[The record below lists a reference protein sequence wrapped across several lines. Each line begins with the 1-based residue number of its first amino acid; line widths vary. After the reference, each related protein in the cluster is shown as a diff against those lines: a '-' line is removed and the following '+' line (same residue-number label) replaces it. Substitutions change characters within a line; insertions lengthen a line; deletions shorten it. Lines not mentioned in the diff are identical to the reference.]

1 MPPMIPDGTA
11 FLDGRGKVCAADE
24 LFCALLQLPAGDTT
38 EALLKRAVEVP
49 ALADLIGG
57 RGPDTVRLPALDG
70 APIFDLSRT
79 TGESGL
85 LLRAT
90 LADPALTAHPL
101 EYAMQAVAL
110 ARLAGSVAHDVKN
123 PLNAMALQLALLS
136 DKISTSSEALAASC
150 VGNLA
155 SLKNQIVRVNEVVR
169 RFLDVADP
177 TPAGGFDAGSL
188 LLDAVSLFGHEGRRR
203 RVAMAC
209 EAAPGAVRAS
219 GDPGR
224 AARLLLGLLWRAIA
238 STPEG
243 GKLLARAAAVEGE
256 VVLSLEHGRGEPDP
270 ALAWMGPVVAAAAS
284 AMAGRLEES
293 SHEDTVRVALA
304 LPKERAL

>member
-1 MPPMIPDGTA
+1 MAPMISDGTA
-11 FLDGRGKVCAADE
+11 FLDGAGKVCAADE
-24 LFCALLQLPAGDTT
+24 FFRALLRLPAGDTT
-38 EALLKRAVEVP
+38 HALRARAAEDP
-49 ALADLIGG
+49 ALAELIAG
-57 RGPDTVRLPALDG
+57 RGPDTARLSAPDG
-70 APIFDLSRT
+70 TLVCDLSRT

-90 LADPALTAHPL
+90 PSDPALTAHPL

-123 PLNAMALQLALLS
+123 PLNAMALQLALLA
-136 DKISTSSEALAASC
+136 DKISTTSETLAASC
-150 VGNLA
+150 GGNLT

-177 TPAGGFDAGSL
+177 TPSGGFDAGGL
-188 LLDAVSLFGHEGRRR
+188 LLDAVSLFGHEARRR

-243 GKLLARAAAVEGE
+243 GKLLARAFTVQRE
-256 VVLSLEHGRGEPDP
+256 VTLSIEHGRGEPDP
-270 ALAWMGPVVAAAAS
+270 ALAWMGPVVAAAVS

-293 SHEDTVRVALA
+293 DHEDTVRVALV

>member
-1 MPPMIPDGTA
+1 MAPMISDGMA
-11 FLDGRGKVCAADE
+11 FLDKAGRVCAADE
-24 LFCALLQLPAGDTT
+24 FFRALLRLPPGDVTQALRQRAT
-38 EALLKRAVEVP
+38 EAPV
-49 ALADLIGG
+49 LADLIAG
-57 RGPDTVRLPALDG
+57 RGPDTVRLPAPDG
-70 APIFDLSRT
+70 APVCDLSRT
-79 TGESGL
+79 TGDAGV

-90 LADPALTAHPL
+90 PADPALTAHPL

-123 PLNAMALQLALLS
+123 PLNAMALQLALLG
-136 DKISTSSEALAASC
+136 DKISTTSEALAASC

-155 SLKNQIVRVNEVVR
+155 SLKNQIMRVNEVVR
-169 RFLDVADP
+169 RLLDVADP
-177 TPAGGFDAGSL
+177 TPSGGFDAGGL
-188 LLDAVSLFGHEGRRR
+188 LIDAVNLFGHEARRR
-203 RVAMAC
+203 GVAIAC

-243 GKLLARAAAVEGE
+243 GKLLARAAAAERE
-256 VVLSLEHGRGEPDP
+256 VTLSLEHGRGAPDP
-270 ALAWMGPVVAAAAS
+270 ALAWMGPVVAGAAS
-284 AMAGRLEES
+284 SMAGRLEES
-293 SHEDTVRVALA
+293 YHEDTVRVALV